1 MRNSPL
7 KHPVAVLRTMLG
19 LSQEEFG
26 KEINLSR
33 RTIQSIELGNLRLTE
48 ENALLIQQ
56 RIGVSIHWLLGGD
69 PAVEPYFEDE
79 RERRVRYTR
88 EMYDELRAAKASGL
102 GIVRPDTTPSRLH
115 MGALATVHDWFPILS
130 AARKAGKGDL
140 AVFYLHKFLGEMR
153 QQFGYDGAAADEI
166 SKKSKLIEADGSA
179 WLFDYSDEPGV
190 FTRVKRKSGVK
201 TRAGAKG
208 GSPKKP

>member
-1 MRNSPL
+1 M
-7 KHPVAVLRTMLG
+7 RTMLG
-19 LSQEEFG
+19 LSQGEFG

-33 RTIQSIELGNLRLTE
+33 RTIQSIELGKLRLTE

-79 RERRVRYTR
+79 RERRVRYTK

-115 MGALATVHDWFPILS
+115 VNALATVHDWFPILE
-130 AARKAGKGDL
+130 AARKAGKKDL
-140 AVFYLHKFLGEMR
+140 AVYYMHKFLAGMR
-153 QQFGYDGAAADEI
+153 ERFGYDGEAAAAI
-166 SKKSKLIEADGSA
+166 SNKAKLIEPDGSERV
-179 WLFDYSDEPGV
+179 FDYCDEPGLL
-190 FTRVKRKSGVK
+190 TRVKRKSGIK
-201 TRAGAKG
+201 SRAGAKG
-208 GSPKKP
+208 GSSKKT